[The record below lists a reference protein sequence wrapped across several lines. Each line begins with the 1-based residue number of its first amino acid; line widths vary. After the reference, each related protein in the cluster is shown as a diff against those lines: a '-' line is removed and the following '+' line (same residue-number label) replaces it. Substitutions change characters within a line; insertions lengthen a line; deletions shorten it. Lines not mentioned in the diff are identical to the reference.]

1 VPSRRSAV
9 RAEAHIGRRGA
20 NPSLAE
26 AGGGFDEPSVPAEA
40 GPCVSCRSS
49 VPAEAGPCNPCGG
62 RRLPKQASGVPA
74 GQRFGQP
81 KLSGASGPVEY
92 DLPKQAIA
100 RPTAIG
106 EGGVNRRPTSQ
117 AEAGSHRHRSEDG
130 AGGPCPVSR

>member
-74 GQRFGQP
+74 GQRSRQP

-100 RPTAIG
+100 RPTAVG
-106 EGGVNRRPTSQ
+106 EGGVNRHPTSQ
-117 AEAGSHRHRSEDG
+117 AEAGSHLHRSEDG